1 MTDEQRDAVRR
12 RRGYWVRLARR
23 NKGLGLKEFGH
34 ALGYTGNVTGN
45 LSKWETGDRP
55 IPSDMFEPIARVVG
69 LPPNFLVR
77 PPLTDEERLDA
88 AIRLAAEQEL
98 QDWAEGVDR
107 SQEADDEPDAGP
119 GRLSA

>member
-1 MTDEQRDAVRR
+1 MTEEQRDAVRR

-23 NKGLGLKEFGH
+23 SKGLGLKEFGH
-34 ALGYTGNVTGN
+34 RLGYTGNVTGN

-77 PPLTDEERLDA
+77 PPLTDEERLA
-88 AIRLAAEQEL
+88 EAMRLASEQEL
-98 QDWAEGVDR
+98 ADWAEGVDR
-107 SQEADDEPDAGP
+107 SLAADDERPAEP
-119 GRLSA
+119 GRRTA